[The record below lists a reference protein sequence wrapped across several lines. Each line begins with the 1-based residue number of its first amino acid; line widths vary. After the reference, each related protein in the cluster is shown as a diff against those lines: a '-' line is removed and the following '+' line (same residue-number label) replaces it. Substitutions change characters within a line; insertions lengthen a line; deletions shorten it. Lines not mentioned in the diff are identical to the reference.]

1 MDATIELPKNKLI
14 ALVIA
19 VSVVSAGVG
28 AGVTIATL
36 GVSPV
41 APGAG
46 TLTGSDVLSLE
57 SQELQYQ
64 GNNVTD
70 VNVSIN
76 NTDTSD
82 HTADIHLVLRN
93 TTAGSVVAEET
104 VTGITIPAGTV
115 ETTTITLSS
124 PVGVDEFDKLEVTV
138 EQTG

>member
-1 MDATIELPKNKLI
+1 MDATIEIPKNKLI

-28 AGVTIATL
+28 AGVAIATL
-36 GVSPV
+36 DVSPV

-70 VNVSIN
+70 VNVTIN
-76 NTDTSD
+76 NTDTTD
-82 HTADIHLVLRN
+82 HTADINLVLRN

-104 VTGITIPAGTV
+104 VTGITIPAGTT

-124 PVGVDEFDKLEVTV
+124 PVTVDEFDKVEVTV